1 MSLQD
6 MTEIVVSVES
16 RDVYLFDD
24 VNDYEEFRTAV
35 LITYTDQYGDELED
49 MRLDE
54 GPFDEGDMLMIGNTP
69 VEIDDIYYD
78 EGEGDWFVEYLLKQ
92 DSEWDDEE
100 TVIRMDVS
108 SGYTWLLDNQIADYP
123 TVYTNWTNDS
133 AIGMILG
140 KQVYLTDIDSDDDDA
155 QLYIDIDE
163 DGGGTEIDLVGDVA
177 TDVDTEFDNDVAWR
191 AVKDSRNEGDWVVID
206 GVDDSGAEDRVFIQ
220 LDDDEMGNKNNITNT
235 SWAQAM
241 VEIEYTDV
249 DTGSPKNCTLGN
261 DCDNYQIGDK
271 SGMLMGLS
279 GQTVEID
286 GEDDVDEPT
295 DIPDVLPYQYDE
307 EESETI
313 EMVTLVIPENEMRP
327 TVFFGLEDDQNT
339 SSVTITDAQVNTE
352 VIIGGIDVMVE
363 EFGVTGSVTGGEVI
377 GGEPVTVQCDPVTV
391 TCDAV
396 EYTTTSM
403 NPVGYKLVV
412 VEGGQ
417 SKSNLVLIGGPSV
430 NSMTKDLTTVDELCS
445 AAAVKMVG
453 NKLLV
458 AGCEAADTAS
468 AANALMDWL
477 RANV

>member
-1 MSLQD
+1 
-6 MTEIVVSVES
+6 
-16 RDVYLFDD
+16 
-24 VNDYEEFRTAV
+24 
-35 LITYTDQYGDELED
+35 
-49 MRLDE
+49 
-54 GPFDEGDMLMIGNTP
+54 
-69 VEIDDIYYD
+69 
-78 EGEGDWFVEYLLKQ
+78 
-92 DSEWDDEE
+92 
-100 TVIRMDVS
+100 
-108 SGYTWLLDNQIADYP
+108 
-123 TVYTNWTNDS
+123 
-133 AIGMILG
+133 MILG